1 MAGSKSESFE
11 NDLLNFIFNS
21 VAIPDLG
28 TDVYIRLYNT
38 DVVVNNTTVGT
49 EAIYDGYVAGGVAI
63 PRSVAGFTPATSSIS
78 KNVGE
83 FAFAKCLSGD
93 EVLRY
98 FAVFKDNTTF
108 TESHRLYWGPLP
120 ADLEVSTDTIPTV
133 PAEYLT
139 INEL

>member
-28 TDVYIRLYNT
+28 SDVYIRLYNT

-49 EAIYDGYVAGGVAI
+49 EAVYDGYVTGGVAI
-63 PRSVAGFTPATSSIS
+63 PRSALGFTVGSSIS
-78 KNVGE
+78 KNVGQ
-83 FAFAKCLSGD
+83 FAFAKCLSGT
-93 EVLRY
+93 ETIRY
-98 FAVFKDNTTF
+98 FAVFKDNTTL
-108 TESHRLYWGPLP
+108 TESHRIYWGQLP
-120 ADLEVSTDTIPTV
+120 VDLEVSTDTIPTV